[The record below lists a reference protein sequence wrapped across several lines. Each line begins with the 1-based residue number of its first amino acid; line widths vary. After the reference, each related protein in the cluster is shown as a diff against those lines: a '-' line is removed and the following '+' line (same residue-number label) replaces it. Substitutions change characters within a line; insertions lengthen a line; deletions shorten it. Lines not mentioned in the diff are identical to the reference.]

1 MSLADR
7 LFTIDD
13 RVRNRILILDVE
25 RLPGITT
32 QYWWDRSDLKNRYVH
47 YETVQ
52 RQPRTTIVC
61 AKWYDSDEVIE
72 LSARSSGYRPRPTP
86 TTAQRWSGPSPRSP
100 SRTANA

>member
-1 MSLADR
+1 VSLADR

-13 RVRNRILILDVE
+13 RVRNKILILDVE

-32 QYWWDRSDLKNRYVH
+32 QYWWDRGDLKNRYIH

-61 AKWYDSDEVIE
+61 AKWYDSDEVIQLAE
-72 LSARSSGYRPRPTP
+72 WDKGGRK
-86 TTAQRWSGPSPRSP
+86 
-100 SRTANA
+100 